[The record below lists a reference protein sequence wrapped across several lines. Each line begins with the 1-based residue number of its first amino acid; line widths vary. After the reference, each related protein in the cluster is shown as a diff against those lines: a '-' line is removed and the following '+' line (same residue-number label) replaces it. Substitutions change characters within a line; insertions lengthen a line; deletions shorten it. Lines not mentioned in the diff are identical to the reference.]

1 MIEHNPWVNM
11 LGALELVLKEVSASG
26 VMFPAR
32 SAVKLFSDHLL
43 FIMNGAQLSAV
54 GEAVSAAAAEEAQL
68 SIFDRFYI
76 RTPSADK
83 PVPHFGSLPSLV
95 LSVRRRHAI
104 V

>member
-1 MIEHNPWVNM
+1 M
-11 LGALELVLKEVSASG
+11 LGALELVLKEVSAGG

-54 GEAVSAAAAEEAQL
+54 GEAVSAAGEAQL

-83 PVPHFGSLPSLV
+83 LVPHFLSLLSLV
-95 LSVRRRHAI
+95 LSVRHRHAI